1 MKKVLIL
8 SGPTHE
14 YFDPVRFIGNASSG
28 KMGKALAEEALKR
41 GMEIN
46 FISGP
51 VPEANL
57 PNIGK
62 KIVHV
67 TSAEEMLAPAKERFA
82 AADIIIFAAAVA
94 DFQPLEK
101 SAGKFPKVEK
111 NISIELKPTP
121 DIAAT
126 LCASKR
132 KDQIAIG
139 FALQTHDGEAKAR
152 EKLISKNLDG
162 IVLNTPATL
171 GAESGLFT
179 WISFQ
184 CLDPS
189 KAREA
194 LRTQS
199 SDHWERQNWGLLN
212 KADCAQR
219 VLAKATA

>member
-1 MKKVLIL
+1 MSGNKKVLIL

-41 GMEIN
+41 GLDVE

-51 VPEANL
+51 VPDCNL
-57 PNIGK
+57 PDNAQITR
-62 KIVHV
+62 V
-67 TSAEEMLAPAKERFA
+67 TSTEEMLAAAKEKFA
-82 AADIIIFAAAVA
+82 TADLIIFAAAVA

-101 SAGKFPKVEK
+101 SAVKLQKAGE
-111 NISIELKPTP
+111 NLTIELKPTP

-126 LCASKR
+126 LCANKR

-139 FALQTHDGEAKAR
+139 FALQTNDGEAKAR
-152 EKLISKNLDG
+152 EKLVSKNLDG

-179 WISFQ
+179 WIDSQ
-184 CLDPS
+184 GL
-189 KAREA
+189 E
-194 LRTQS
+194 
-199 SDHWERQNWGLLN
+199 NWGLLSKTECVKRIFSQIN
-212 KADCAQR
+212 
-219 VLAKATA
+219 

>member
-28 KMGKALAEEALKR
+28 KMGKALAEEALRR
-41 GMEIN
+41 GMEVE

-51 VPEANL
+51 VPDANL
-57 PNIGK
+57 PGRDRSPSGPVGALGEHALPKLNITR
-62 KIVHV
+62 V
-67 TSAEEMLAPAKERFA
+67 TSAEEMLAAAQAKFA
-82 AADIIIFAAAVA
+82 AADLILFAAAVA
-94 DFQPLEK
+94 DYLPANKSDEK
-101 SAGKFPKVEK
+101 LPKVGA
-111 NISIELKPTP
+111 NITLKLQPTP

-126 LCASKR
+126 LCANKR

-162 IVLNTPATL
+162 IALNTPATL

-179 WISFQ
+179 WIDQ
-184 CLDPS
+184 QGL
-189 KAREA
+189 E
-194 LRTQS
+194 
-199 SDHWERQNWGLLN
+199 NWGSIG
-212 KADCAQR
+212 KSACAKQIFNQI
-219 VLAKATA
+219 L